1 MPRLKLTGEALEKH
15 KAEKQQKRDEL
26 AQKKR
31 EILARKFARIE
42 RRAKELFEREKKSQK
57 ADSRD
62 LRSSLAQR
70 FSAAAV
76 ANEIK
81 VFEKDR
87 TSEVKLLRD
96 SKFNKKLILKTLHDY
111 IGAVSSEYEGV
122 IEVFNLTLG
131 MIEDDIQFT
140 KEDLINYND
149 PSRRAEIDERFLNTD
164 YQTMEIMTNMIV
176 ETLDSPSGNGI
187 VEQYVEVDAPNFNN
201 VEKIRLPDGT
211 LVFMS
216 EEEDEDGTHKIY
228 DISTLEYIG
237 DVSQEPEETMENRV
251 KRLTGEKIKRN
262 LGIGGYETNQLP
274 SAEEIKSTIASL
286 FEEDPI
292 KAELKSLFE
301 EEDKVIVSAPKETPR
316 TFKKGFGIRRLRKGF
331 GIKRLPK
338 PQGKIAN
345 AMVAKGI
352 VRTFSSSEEDSDF
365 DPEDDEDEEIDG
377 FKALPEELQRKLDF
391 ALNTDRFTK
400 ITNLNLRL
408 NGEEFETIILLN
420 LGDDGEN
427 WEEHENPYFNF
438 PLAFSD
444 AGAIIGRYDITRK
457 KLVNLADNAIGF
469 SEKNKR
475 VGIDSGEY
483 DGGYDLDVILN
494 SRELFDSSKL
504 EDYFDNMTVFRGIDR
519 LSEEPIYKEIVA
531 NYKLLEGIGGA
542 ASASGGGAK
551 VKQEQQLKRVDEAS
565 ILGVGREARVKG
577 MMKYQ
582 EITNEDEIEAN
593 EAFFDRDKDNEDLM
607 VYYDDISELF
617 YASWDNNEI
626 ITNIELVGAS
636 DEKGKLYY
644 DFKKEQQ
651 AEQLEEEEPFIEGA
665 GAGAGAGSSAGG
677 SNLGL
682 DDPDLGKEKANEK
695 LVDALESYQGNMDI
709 IRTQLEYDE
718 PDWRH
723 MYIKTDGGRYLADT
737 YKRMGKTQQ
746 KKAQNKVVVAIA
758 ALDALPTIGDFGAE
772 GATADAIYEA
782 SRDYQDYYNS
792 VYGRMPEEYD
802 GEDRWFNEEYIDESI
817 EWLRKRAEELRKIK
831 INDLK

>member
-15 KAEKQQKRDEL
+15 KAEKQQKRDEA

-42 RRAKELFEREKKSQK
+42 RRARELFEREKKSQK
-57 ADSRD
+57 ADSLN

-70 FSAAAV
+70 FSSAAL
-76 ANEIK
+76 ANEVK

-149 PSRRAEIDERFLNTD
+149 PSRRAEIEERFLNTE
-164 YQTMEIMTNMIV
+164 YETMETMTNMIV

-237 DVSQEPEETMENRV
+237 GVSQEPEETMENRV
-251 KRLTGEKIKRN
+251 KRLTENSIKQN
-262 LGIGGYETNQLP
+262 LGIGGYDPSQVP
-274 SAEEIKSTIASL
+274 SAAEIKSAITSL
-286 FEEDPI
+286 FEDDPI
-292 KAELKSLFE
+292 KAEIKSLFKE
-301 EEDKVIVSAPKETPR
+301 EVVVSAPKETPR

-352 VRTFSSSEEDSDF
+352 VRTFDSSEEDSDL
-365 DPEDDEDEEIDG
+365 DPEDDDDEEIDG

-408 NGEEFETIILLN
+408 NGEEFETIVLLN

-504 EDYFDNMTVFRGIDR
+504 EEYFDNMTVFRGIDR

-531 NYKLLEGIGGA
+531 NYKLLEGLGGA
-542 ASASGGGAK
+542 ASASGGGASGGAK
-551 VKQEQQLKRVDEAS
+551 VRVDEAS

-593 EAFFDRDKDNEDLM
+593 EAFFDRDKDNEELM
-607 VYYDDISELF
+607 VYYDDVSELF

-626 ITNIELVGAS
+626 ITNIKLVGAS

-644 DFKKEQQ
+644 DFKKEEK
-651 AEQLEEEEPFIEGA
+651 AEQKEEQKEEEEEPFIEGA

-709 IRTQLEYDE
+709 IRTQLELSE

-746 KKAQNKVVVAIA
+746 KKAQNKVVIAIA
-758 ALDALPTIGDFGAE
+758 ALDDLPTIGDFGAE

-782 SRDYQDYYNS
+782 SRDYQDYYNQ
-792 VYGRMPEEYD
+792 VYERMPEFD
-802 GEDRWFNEEYIDESI
+802 GDDRWFNEEYIDESI
-817 EWLRKRAEELRKIK
+817 EWLRNRAEELRKE
-831 INDLK
+831 L